1 MANTGQSKILK
12 HLIGNSG
19 QKLSIRKLSQMAEMD
34 YKSAYNAV
42 GSLKSQGIIN
52 ARKIGN
58 TTLCSFN
65 YRLNSLVFEAERDRM
80 RDILKNKNL
89 MVIRNHLIELNF
101 PLVVLLFGSYAKKT
115 NTQHSDIDLL
125 VISENPSEIDQE
137 LSLIPLKIHLTQVT
151 YKEFMMSLKS
161 REFNVVEE
169 AIRHNIILVG
179 IEEYYRL
186 LENAEQGTYKRGG
199 E

>member
-1 MANTGQSKILK
+1 MANTGQLRILK
-12 HLIGNSG
+12 LLIENSG
-19 QKLSIRKLSQMAEMD
+19 QKLSIRKLSQMAGLD
-34 YKSAYNAV
+34 YKSAYNSV
-42 GSLKSQGIIN
+42 GSLKSQGIIS

-65 YRLNSLVFEAERDRM
+65 YRLNSPVFEAERDRA

-89 MVIRNHLIELNF
+89 VIIRNHLIELNF

-115 NTQHSDIDLL
+115 NNPHSDIDLL
-125 VISENPSEIDQE
+125 IISENPSEIDQE
-137 LSLIPLKIHLTQVT
+137 LSLIPFKIHLTQVT
-151 YKEFMMSLKS
+151 YKEFKMSVKS